1 VEGAPNPTF
10 IVRVIDC
17 SPGTLAAI
25 VEQIKA
31 STDFEHFVY
40 REAELDA
47 VWSLTD
53 FLMRYER
60 DSGAR
65 SAIEELHRATHRA
78 HDLLAERKVAAAIE
92 SLRPF
97 TADDRVR

>member
-1 VEGAPNPTF
+1 M
-10 IVRVIDC
+10 VRVIDY
-17 SPGTLAAI
+17 SPETIAGI
-25 VEQIKA
+25 VAQIEV

-53 FLMRYER
+53 FLMRNAEDSSER
-60 DSGAR
+60 AAVTD
-65 SAIEELHRATHRA
+65 LHRAAHRA
-78 HDLLAERKVAAAIE
+78 HDLLAEHRVAEAIE

-97 TADDRVR
+97 TV

>member
-1 VEGAPNPTF
+1 MLAVGTDLNPAY

-17 SPGTLAAI
+17 SPETLQGI
-25 VEQIKA
+25 VDQLEV
-31 STDFEHFVY
+31 STSFEHFVY

-53 FLMRYER
+53 FLLRSET
-60 DSGAR
+60 DAAAR
-65 SAIEELHRATHRA
+65 AAIAKLHHAVHRA
-78 HDLLAERKVAAAIE
+78 HDFLGERRIEEAIE

-97 TADDRVR
+97 AVV

>member
-1 VEGAPNPTF
+1 MDLNPTH

-17 SPGTLAAI
+17 SPETLAGILAQLE
-25 VEQIKA
+25 V
-31 STDFEHFVY
+31 STSFEHFVY

-53 FLMRYER
+53 FLL
-60 DSGAR
+60 R
-65 SAIEELHRATHRA
+65 SETDAAAKAALAKLHRAVHRA
-78 HDLLAERKVAAAIE
+78 HDFLGERRIAEAIE

-97 TADDRVR
+97 SGA